1 MQTSKLA
8 VLASSA
14 LAAAI
19 AAAMMARM
27 PPAEE
32 HVCVCAAC
40 CDSRCVPAYVR
51 FDRPRA
57 GTLRRSIYIP
67 RSPSA
72 RGVSCRAHVRACG
85 LRERERERVESREVA
100 WETTRVAENGERAGC
115 PAQRCESVCADCC
128 VPGGPRRRAVEGPH
142 HVARAG
148 KLAEPVPSARWTRSY
163 GYLYPDQIVACWLDF
178 AHTHTVYI

>member
-1 MQTSKLA
+1 M
-8 VLASSA
+8 
-14 LAAAI
+14 
-19 AAAMMARM
+19 
-27 PPAEE
+27 
-32 HVCVCAAC
+32 CVCAAC
-40 CDSRCVPAYVR
+40 CEWPMRAPCVGVR
-51 FDRPRA
+51 ARLWTGPRA
-57 GTLRRSIYIP
+57 GDSGRQSIPYASLASLR
-67 RSPSA
+67 A
-72 RGVSCRAHVRACG
+72 VCCVSCRVHVRACG

-178 AHTHTVYI
+178 AHTHTVYTSKPARPQ